1 MNTFV
6 KIAWRN
12 IWRHRRRSCVVV
24 LSIAIGIFV
33 MIFSAG
39 FMNGMNAQMVE
50 NTINTSLGHIAI
62 QDKGFQ
68 DNMKLARNFYPKESI
83 IALIEAGTRLKSYA
97 PRVKVQGMV
106 QSSEAS
112 KNVMIVGIEPAL
124 EKQVSKIYNYTSQE
138 DGSSFLSGSDENRIL
153 ISRSLARKL
162 DLVVGD
168 RISVLV
174 QNSDNQIAGE
184 GFRVKG
190 FFTTPSESFDKFV
203 VYVGLAKLQH
213 LTGIGDNISTITVR
227 LADKRWAEPE
237 KQRLLKSLAGEEL
250 EVLSWKD
257 MAPNLLKA
265 IKLFDSMMIIFYMI
279 IFTTVIF
286 TIVNTLIMAIMERFH
301 EIGVMKS
308 LGTRPSWISFMVI
321 FEAINLGLVGLF
333 IGTVSGLVLVFALSI
348 YGMDFSFYLE
358 TMRSWG
364 SGSVIYPVVTVKD
377 IQLGRVPSDFITP
390 IS

>member
-1 MNTFV
+1 M
-6 KIAWRN
+6 
-12 IWRHRRRSCVVV
+12 
-24 LSIAIGIFV
+24 
-33 MIFSAG
+33 
-39 FMNGMNAQMVE
+39 
-50 NTINTSLGHIAI
+50 
-62 QDKGFQ
+62 
-68 DNMKLARNFYPKESI
+68 
-83 IALIEAGTRLKSYA
+83 
-97 PRVKVQGMV
+97 
-106 QSSEAS
+106 
-112 KNVMIVGIEPAL
+112 
-124 EKQVSKIYNYTSQE
+124 
-138 DGSSFLSGSDENRIL
+138 
-153 ISRSLARKL
+153 
-162 DLVVGD
+162 
-168 RISVLV
+168 

-377 IQLGRVPSDFITP
+377 VVIIGLLVIVTTVVAAIYPAYKAAKIKPLDALHYI
-390 IS
+390 